1 MTSLLHHP
9 FTCSF
14 TLLFLS
20 SGTPISTKEKSEH
33 FQKSKAYFLKSKPY
47 FFESM
52 PYFFQS
58 LPDLKTHLLL
68 FINKL
73 TNKGHHKAERV
84 VKHGYSPIKCWLSMF
99 YIVKWRGDAFF
110 RNPVIGNGPVLTKQ
124 RIIGF
129 WNPAVK
135 LPDKNHFNLKSR
147 EQINLY

>member
-1 MTSLLHHP
+1 VTLLLHHP

-20 SGTPISTKEKSEH
+20 SVTPISTKEKSEH

-84 VKHGYSPIKCWLSMF
+84 VKHGYSPIK
-99 YIVKWRGDAFF
+99 
-110 RNPVIGNGPVLTKQ
+110 
-124 RIIGF
+124 
-129 WNPAVK
+129 
-135 LPDKNHFNLKSR
+135 H
-147 EQINLY
+147 